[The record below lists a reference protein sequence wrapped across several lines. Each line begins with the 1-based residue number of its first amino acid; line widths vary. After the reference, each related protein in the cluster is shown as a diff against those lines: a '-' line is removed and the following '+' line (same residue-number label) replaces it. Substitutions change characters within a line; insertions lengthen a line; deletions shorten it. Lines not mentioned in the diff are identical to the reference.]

1 MIQLI
6 NYKMWCTKLILRFA
20 SFALFFISINLNA
33 QQQTQ
38 FTNILLHQ
46 YLYNPA
52 YAGSIKGMQFNAG
65 YRHQWVGFDG
75 APRVYMASGYGT
87 IKKNPKM
94 AVGGLVINDQS
105 GLINRTSLY
114 GSYSY
119 HLKLNE
125 TLKLG
130 FGVSVGY
137 VQYNLKVYNAKP
149 YDKDDG
155 YLSSSILNGNA
166 LDANSGFHLYGKKFF
181 LGFSGQ
187 QLTKWKLKWY
197 PGSKSA
203 LSQHFY
209 AYSGYNFTLDSK
221 KKEYVLQP
229 SVLMRFNSPAPFEI
243 EYNLKLTY
251 RNLVWVGTSFRHAR
265 TATNIDKKWQNNS
278 FCGLLGVTISKQFN
292 LGYSYDFGLSNIQ
305 KHSSGSHE
313 VIITYTMFSKK
324 GVITDKVQNA
334 DEEELNNIDNSIKT
348 NIKSKKK

>member
-1 MIQLI
+1 
-6 NYKMWCTKLILRFA
+6 
-20 SFALFFISINLNA
+20 
-33 QQQTQ
+33 Q

-65 YRHQWVGFDG
+65 YRHQWAGFDG

-87 IKKNPKM
+87 LKKKPKM
-94 AVGGLVINDQS
+94 AVGGLVINDQA

-119 HLKLNE
+119 HLKLTE

-130 FGVSVGY
+130 FGLSLGY
-137 VQYNLKVYNAKP
+137 VQYNLKAYNAKP
-149 YDKDDG
+149 YDLDDNR
-155 YLSSSILNGNA
+155 LSSSILNGNA
-166 LDANSGFHLYGKKFF
+166 LDANSGFYLYGKKFF

-187 QLTKWKLKWY
+187 QLTSWKINWY
-197 PGSKSA
+197 SGSKSK
-203 LSQHFY
+203 LTNHFY
-209 AYSGYNFTLDSK
+209 GYAGYNFTLDKK

-229 SVLMRFNSPAPFEI
+229 SVLLRYSDPAPYEL

-251 RNLVWVGTSFRHAR
+251 RNLVWLAGSFRHAK
-265 TATNIDKKWQNNS
+265 TVTNIDKKWQNNS
-278 FCGLLGVTISKQFN
+278 FCGLLGVTVSKQFN

-305 KHSSGSHE
+305 KYNNGSHE
-313 VIITYTMFSKK
+313 IIITYTMFSKK